1 MFVDQRI
8 LEDLCRDA
16 GATRKDKAIK
26 YQKQGKVEIRK
37 LDYKNN
43 KNFEIVAKVHGTDTY
58 NTYINIENG
67 VVEDVTCTCP
77 DYYNYYGI
85 CKHTLATVLEIANN
99 PQHVGQ
105 TVDND
110 SEIEKI
116 KERKIYIP
124 RMIHPWKGKS
134 FEEFVKKKEHRLED
148 VS

>member
-110 SEIEKI
+110 SEIKKSAFIYFLFYPVLFLSLAFIGFAIYTLI
-116 KERKIYIP
+116 KY
-124 RMIHPWKGKS
+124 
-134 FEEFVKKKEHRLED
+134 L
-148 VS
+148 

>member
-110 SEIEKI
+110 SEIEKMKDI
-116 KERKIYIP
+116 
-124 RMIHPWKGKS
+124 
-134 FEEFVKKKEHRLED
+134 
-148 VS
+148 